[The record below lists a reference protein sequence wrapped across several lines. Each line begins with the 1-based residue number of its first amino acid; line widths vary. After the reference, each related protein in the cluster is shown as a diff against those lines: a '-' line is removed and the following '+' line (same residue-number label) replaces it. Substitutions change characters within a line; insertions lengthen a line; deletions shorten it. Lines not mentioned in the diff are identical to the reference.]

1 MNRPTITIEETR
13 KKFLYAQTYHDPNG
27 DYLSAEEMNQYLP
40 TFLNELLA
48 ERQKTALE
56 EAVKINIPAERI
68 CMALISTIR

>member
-1 MNRPTITIEETR
+1 MNNLTDNEIEKL

-48 ERQKTALE
+48 ERQKTTLE